1 MEKILGYYKFINE
14 KESSK
19 EKVLFISFTD
29 KTRGVSYHDYL
40 KSKLNCTF
48 CLWTDLIFQE
58 DKILL
63 ENKEIKDF
71 DFIFI
76 GVISKYPSYFTALE
90 KYVDKY
96 KIPNFR
102 YGCSPERSNKIY
114 QNSNMEMGGVPQIP
128 TIISKCSSVNSNEL
142 IKELGLPMVSKI
154 TDGSQGKGVELQKTK
169 MDLEKYLKK
178 NKEET
183 IIFQKFIENEGDYR
197 LFFIGQDLLYTIK
210 RKSKDDKKEFRN
222 NYSLGGTVERI
233 DLPKNATEIAK
244 KASKVMGFDVS
255 GVDLIKDKNSD
266 NWYIL
271 EVNAAPQFGTKNGKE
286 IVVDYKEVLDK
297 FIEIIGKKKW
307 KKY

>member
-1 MEKILGYYKFINE
+1 
-14 KESSK
+14 
-19 EKVLFISFTD
+19 
-29 KTRGVSYHDYL
+29 
-40 KSKLNCTF
+40 
-48 CLWTDLIFQE
+48 
-58 DKILL
+58 
-63 ENKEIKDF
+63 
-71 DFIFI
+71 
-76 GVISKYPSYFTALE
+76 
-90 KYVDKY
+90 
-96 KIPNFR
+96 
-102 YGCSPERSNKIY
+102 
-114 QNSNMEMGGVPQIP
+114 
-128 TIISKCSSVNSNEL
+128 
-142 IKELGLPMVSKI
+142 MVSKI